1 MSTISFSQSL
11 EIIHENRA
19 NLLIEIG
26 EKIKDNYIFA
36 DIAIK
41 TDSLLNMEIKT
52 DDFKN
57 LTDEEFAKK
66 LTAYLRTVTKDKH
79 FFVKYFSNIQTNPN
93 NINEKEQQKLDNFS
107 NSLENFGFE
116 SIKRLD
122 GNIGYINFKGFAEP
136 KASETALASAMNFVS
151 NTNSL
156 ILDLRE
162 NRGGDGGMLL
172 QFCSY
177 FFNNK
182 TKLYDAYYR
191 NKGKNVENWTQK
203 KVKGT
208 KYLNKQVFI
217 LTSKNTFSA
226 AEGLSYFLQSYG
238 IAKIIGEQTGGA
250 ANPVDHFFI
259 DNKYLLLVPNGKIT
273 ATLTKNNWEQIG
285 VMPNEIVKKESAL
298 TKTYIFALY
307 ELLKNKIKTEL
318 SETEIQELINKL
330 EKEL

>member
-1 MSTISFSQSL
+1 MSTFSFGQSL
-11 EIIHENRA
+11 DTIQQNRA
-19 NLLIEIG
+19 NLLTEIG

-36 DIAIK
+36 DIALK
-41 TDSLLNMEIKT
+41 TDSLLNLEIKT
-52 DDFKN
+52 ANFKN
-57 LTDEEFAKK
+57 LTNEEFAKK
-66 LTAYLRTVTKDKH
+66 ITTYLRTVTKDKH
-79 FFVKYFSNIQTNPN
+79 FFVKYFSDNQTKPNIV
-93 NINEKEQQKLDNFS
+93 NEKEQQKSDNFS

-116 SIKRLD
+116 NIKRLD

-136 KASETALASAMNFVS
+136 KASETALASAMNFIA
-151 NTNSL
+151 NTNSS
-156 ILDLRE
+156 IIDLRE

-182 TKLYDAYYR
+182 IKLYDAYYR
-191 NKGKNVENWTQK
+191 NKGKNIENWTRN

-208 KYLNKQVFI
+208 KYLNKQVYI

-238 IAKIIGEQTGGA
+238 IAKVIGEQTGGA
-250 ANPVDHFFI
+250 ANPVDHFII

-273 ATLTKNNWEQIG
+273 AMLTKNNWEQIG
-285 VMPNEIVKKESAL
+285 VIPNEIVKKESAL
-298 TKTYIFALY
+298 TKAHIIALN
-307 ELLKNKIKTEL
+307 ELLKIRNKTEL
-318 SETEIQELINKL
+318 SETEIRELIHKL